1 MKVSYDFQGRNESH
15 CTNSA
20 NHNKDLTGSIYG
32 FYCSIFMFTA
42 ITHGCYLMT
51 EPFCFLHYCPKQI
64 VADRTPGYK
73 SEQLA
78 LNLGSVNQ

>member
-1 MKVSYDFQGRNESH
+1 MKVSYDFQGGNESH

-20 NHNKDLTGSIYG
+20 NHNKDLTGNIDG
-32 FYCSIFMFTA
+32 FYCSIFIFIV
-42 ITHGCYLMT
+42 ITHGNQT

-73 SEQLA
+73 SKQPILA
-78 LNLGSVNQ
+78 LLINE